1 MKAPLL
7 LLKNRDW
14 VLFQPWGQR
23 IHVMHGHRHI
33 ADAPGRELRL
43 DDALA
48 RVAQLRQ
55 DGYKSAKTLPR
66 EWHQ

>member
-14 VLFQPWGQR
+14 VLFQPWGQCV
-23 IHVMHGHRHI
+23 HVMHGHRHI

-43 DDALA
+43 DDALV

-55 DGYKSAKTLPR
+55 DGYKSAKALPS
-66 EWHQ
+66 EWNQ